1 MNTTTAIELN
11 PDMAERCTL
20 SSPLEIIA
28 LMREVRDRRATV
40 TLRAEQG
47 TEPGEKSLVSVVLD
61 VDAREGRILFD
72 ASGAAAREA
81 RLAGTPCLQAD
92 AAIDNIRIHFATGPA
107 TLVDCQGRAALSSP
121 LPTTALRIQR
131 REEFRIE
138 TPVAEPLYCR
148 VRDTAGGQGKER
160 MFRVHDL
167 STTGL
172 ALSHAAGE
180 PEPAPGALLEQCR
193 LDLPGAGVLHAGLK
207 VVDVREQKTRTGTR
221 RVIGCRFVGLPG
233 PEATVLQRYIIGL
246 QRERRAR
253 T

>member
-1 MNTTTAIELN
+1 MNPITTIELN

-20 SSPLEIIA
+20 STPLEIIA

-40 TLRAEQG
+40 TLRSEQ
-47 TEPGEKSLVSVVLD
+47 GEKSLVSVVLD
-61 VDAREGRILFD
+61 VDPREGRILFD
-72 ASGAAAREA
+72 ASGATAREA
-81 RLAGTPCLQAD
+81 RLSGAPCLQAD
-92 AAIDNIRIHFATGPA
+92 AAIDNSRIHFATGPA
-107 TLVDCQGRAALSSP
+107 TLVDHQGRAALATP
-121 LPTTALRIQR
+121 LPATALRVQR

-148 VRDTAGGQGKER
+148 VRDTAGSDRNNER
-160 MFRVHDL
+160 IFRVHDL

-180 PEPAPGALLEQCR
+180 QEPAPGTLLEQCR

-221 RVIGCRFVGLPG
+221 KVIGCRFVGLPG